1 MATKRKSKTIRIPL
15 MPLRGLMIFP
25 HMVLHFDVGR
35 PRSIAALEAA
45 MLEGQQIFLSAQKDG
60 EVENPTAEDICRV
73 GTIALIK
80 QVLNL
85 PGDSLRVLVEELPH
99 THSVSLGCF
108 VGVGSGHESH
118 PICGISHFIEHMLF
132 KGSRKYPSPRLISD
146 AVEGVGGILDAY
158 TSFESTVYYAKVA
171 DIHFDRA
178 LDVLSDML
186 LAPLLDAKDVA
197 KERDVITQEL
207 RETEDTPSDLV
218 HLLLDEA
225 MWGDQPLG
233 RDIAGDEAS
242 VAGLTGEQVV
252 EFWRRHY
259 NATNMVIS
267 IAGNIKAERAVEAIA
282 RALAELPA
290 GVAAPF
296 VASRPPL
303 AGPAL
308 ALRSD
313 DSEQGNFCLGFPGI
327 AQGDPDRRAMQVF
340 DTVLGG
346 GMSSRLF
353 QEIREER
360 GLAYSV
366 GSYSREHH
374 DTGKWVVYGSVEPD
388 NLHDCVATVMHELRM
403 ALADGI
409 TAEELQRVKEQVKGG
424 ILLSLE
430 DTWSVASRNG
440 SHELRYGAVIP
451 VEQVVA
457 EVEAV
462 AREDVQRVAGRV
474 LREDAMHMAVIG
486 PYEDGEDLR
495 PLLTLR

>member
-1 MATKRKSKTIRIPL
+1 MLHTRTLPSGLRI
-15 MPLRGLMIFP
+15 
-25 HMVLHFDVGR
+25 
-35 PRSIAALEAA
+35 
-45 MLEGQQIFLSAQKDG
+45 
-60 EVENPTAEDICRV
+60 
-73 GTIALIK
+73 
-80 QVLNL
+80 
-85 PGDSLRVLVEELPH
+85 LVDELPH
-99 THSVSLGCF
+99 THSISLGAF
-108 VGVGSGHESH
+108 VGVGSGHEDR

-132 KGSRKYPSPRLISD
+132 KGSRSRPTPRLISD
-146 AVEGVGGILDAY
+146 AIEGVGGILDAY

-186 LAPLLDAKDVA
+186 LHPCFDPKDIE
-197 KERDVITQEL
+197 KERRVIAEEL
-207 RETEDTPSDLV
+207 RATEDAPSELI
-218 HLLLDEA
+218 HLLLDDV

-233 RDIAGDEAS
+233 RDIAGDEQS
-242 VAGLTGEQVV
+242 VAGLTHEQVLAH
-252 EFWRRHY
+252 WRAHY
-259 NATNMVIS
+259 NPANMVIS
-267 IAGNIKAERAVEAIA
+267 IAGNIQVERAVAAIEQ
-282 RALAELPA
+282 ALGGLPA
-290 GVAAPF
+290 GATAAFLP
-296 VASRPPL
+296 SRPPHV
-303 AGPAL
+303 GPVV

-374 DTGKWVVYGSVEPD
+374 DAGKWVVYGSVEPD
-388 NLHDCVATVMHELRM
+388 NLHECIATTMRELRG

-409 TAEELQRVKEQVKGG
+409 TDDELQRVKEQVKGG

-440 SHELRYGAVIP
+440 SHMLRYGRVIP

-457 EVEAV
+457 EIEAV
-462 AREDVQRVAGRV
+462 TRADVLRVAGRV
-474 LREDAMHMAVIG
+474 LREDAMHLAVIG
-486 PYEDGEDLR
+486 PYEDADVDELR
-495 PLLTLR
+495 KLLTLS

>member
-1 MATKRKSKTIRIPL
+1 
-15 MPLRGLMIFP
+15 
-25 HMVLHFDVGR
+25 
-35 PRSIAALEAA
+35 
-45 MLEGQQIFLSAQKDG
+45 MLQTF
-60 EVENPTAEDICRV
+60 V
-73 GTIALIK
+73 
-80 QVLNL
+80 L
-85 PGDSLRVLVEELPH
+85 PGGLRVLVDELPH
-99 THSVSLGCF
+99 THSISLGCF
-108 VGVGSGHESH
+108 VGVGSGHEDRPVS
-118 PICGISHFIEHMLF
+118 GISHFIEHMLF
-132 KGSRKYPSPRLISD
+132 KGSQRRPNPRLISD
-146 AVEGVGGILDAY
+146 AIEGVGGILDAY
-158 TSFESTVYYAKVA
+158 TGFESTVYYAKVA

-186 LAPLLDAKDVA
+186 LAPCFDAKDIE
-197 KERDVITQEL
+197 KERRVISEEL
-207 RETEDTPSDLV
+207 RQTEDTPSELV
-218 HLLLDEA
+218 HLLLDGA

-242 VAGLTGEQVV
+242 VAALSRDQVI
-252 EFWRRHY
+252 EHWHRHY
-259 NATNMVIS
+259 NRANMVIS
-267 IAGNIKAERAVEAIA
+267 IAGNLPADRAVAALEQ
-282 RALAELPA
+282 ALAGMPSGE
-290 GVAAPF
+290 VARF
-296 VASRPPL
+296 LDSQPPL
-303 AGPAL
+303 PGPAL

-327 AQGDPDRRAMQVF
+327 PQGDPDRRAMQVF

-374 DTGKWVVYGSVEPD
+374 DAGKWVVYGSVEPD
-388 NLHDCVATVMHELRM
+388 NLNECVATVMRELRG
-403 ALADGI
+403 ALSHGI
-409 TAEELQRVKEQVKGG
+409 TDEELQRVKEQVKGG

-440 SHELRYGAVIP
+440 SHVLRYGRVIP

-462 AREDVQRVAGRV
+462 TREDVLRVAGRV

-486 PYEDGEDLR
+486 PYDDGEELR